1 MQVQRRG
8 KMLRK
13 EGHLRDTP
21 LIQQLLD
28 STHTPPGG
36 PGGRYSLPS
45 YTAPPYTDILEIPT
59 RHFAQQIT
67 AMDNVSTRVPILPVT
82 FVNYTVEQK

>member
-1 MQVQRRG
+1 
-8 KMLRK
+8 MLRK

-28 STHTPPGG
+28 TGG
-36 PGGRYSLPS
+36 SSRYSLPS

-59 RHFAQQIT
+59 RHFAHQIT
-67 AMDNVSTRVPILPVT
+67 AMDNVSGGGGGELS
-82 FVNYTVEQK
+82 